1 MRFWGMW
8 QPADY
13 RRQAAKY
20 LAKARSASSYE
31 RRVRYSEL
39 ASLHL
44 AYAEMRERKIAAESI
59 REKKIENELIAK
71 TAKIDAR
78 DPGASSGPLQ
88 PIGPIVLLIPEPN

>member
-44 AYAEMRERKIAAESI
+44 AYAEMRERKIATRSASQERS
-59 REKKIENELIAK
+59 KANLL
-71 TAKIDAR
+71 
-78 DPGASSGPLQ
+78 PG
-88 PIGPIVLLIPEPN
+88 